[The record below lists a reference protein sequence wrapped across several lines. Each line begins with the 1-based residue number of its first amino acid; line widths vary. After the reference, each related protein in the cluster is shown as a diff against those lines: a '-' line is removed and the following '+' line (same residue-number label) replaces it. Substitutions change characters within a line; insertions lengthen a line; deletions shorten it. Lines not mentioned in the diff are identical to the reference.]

1 MGGWWEG
8 SHSSS
13 VSGMSDLSALS
24 ERSPSDLWRK
34 PCQRGTTFDDP
45 GCDVIGLQE
54 TRREGQGC
62 IEQGEY
68 VIMWSGS
75 RPGTKDKKGV
85 HGVALALKTEMWD
98 GVEERGRTVE
108 CISPR
113 LMKVRLQMGRTCGVT
128 FVVGYAPTE
137 NAPGNA
143 AESVRGGASGK
154 DPFWRALDKAIREIP
169 SRDRVVV
176 MMDANARTG
185 KRDDGCGDP
194 NVMGAYGRDT
204 LNDNGR
210 RLLGLAADNHLCLL
224 NTYFRTPKGGAAHTF
239 QCSNERKMKHRLDF
253 ILMRQSDRRLVRNV
267 SVQRVDFKDSD
278 HNLVHADVRFPAR
291 TAPNRRK
298 RNNGDKSP
306 VRIDLQRLMANK
318 DLRISFQDSAC
329 LRLALKVAGQEPGV
343 RAAELTS
350 TVLSAA
356 AETAPQVLRTRG
368 QRGWCSPA
376 VQLEITEVS
385 KEVKAA
391 RQQLRGAPG
400 NRELKRRVSKA
411 LKKRSSVRRRALETL
426 FEAYVRQLY
435 QKRREQDQAGFF
447 QHLKGFAAET
457 RRPVTSQNIKD
468 VDGTVLREDG
478 QISRRWEGH
487 FGHLLNTKSPTLDP
501 RVADK
506 VKQWPP
512 CMPLDDLPSLFEL
525 EEAIRGMANRK
536 AVGPDDLPAELI
548 KLFLG
553 GDRSLLHDFHAI
565 IVAVWQTGE
574 VPQQWKDA
582 TVKVLFKKGD
592 PLECGNYRGISL
604 VAHAGKVLLKIVA
617 TRLSNY
623 CEREGILPEEQ
634 SGFRPRRSTL
644 DMLFVIHRLHE
655 LARKKGTAV
664 FACFIDLTKAYDSVD
679 RELLWCVLRR
689 FGVPPKMLAVIRGF
703 HEGMRARVRMDNGSL
718 SDWFD
723 VGQGLRQGCNLA
735 PLLFNLFFAAMLLV
749 CVAEFAE
756 DTRVMEDMV
765 MIGRAVA
772 ARKKR
777 GKGGK
782 TGTVVVDAE
791 ALWAMLYAD
800 DAGVVS
806 RSTESLGKMMSVIVR
821 VAGLFGLMVSEPK
834 TKIMCLL
841 PKGME
846 ECPFA
851 VSAGSQTYQQTDRF
865 VYLGRTISADGKA
878 DMEISSRICRA
889 WKCFRRYSE
898 AIYDRRR
905 IDHQLKVQLLQA
917 EVVETLL
924 YGCASWSLAADHYT
938 KLNGAHRQLLTRC
951 IGWSAWKRTDRPLSY
966 AEALLRTGCEE
977 TIEATVRKRRLCFAG
992 FVMRM
997 EDHRLPKRVLLG
1009 TLATGKGYRGG
1020 QESDWVSRLGEDLVA
1035 FGMEDEKEGEKWKTS
1050 AMDQEEWFGKIED
1063 GVARFMRK
1071 WHAQEKA
1078 ASAKRQLARAAL
1090 AAKVDAG
1097 DQPPTGRK
1105 RQNDGGA
1112 PGEGKKQKPETAA
1125 AESRAAEA
1133 VLVAQHIP
1141 D

>member
-1 MGGWWEG
+1 
-8 SHSSS
+8 
-13 VSGMSDLSALS
+13 
-24 ERSPSDLWRK
+24 
-34 PCQRGTTFDDP
+34 
-45 GCDVIGLQE
+45 
-54 TRREGQGC
+54 
-62 IEQGEY
+62 
-68 VIMWSGS
+68 
-75 RPGTKDKKGV
+75 
-85 HGVALALKTEMWD
+85 
-98 GVEERGRTVE
+98 
-108 CISPR
+108 
-113 LMKVRLQMGRTCGVT
+113 
-128 FVVGYAPTE
+128 
-137 NAPGNA
+137 
-143 AESVRGGASGK
+143 
-154 DPFWRALDKAIREIP
+154 
-169 SRDRVVV
+169 
-176 MMDANARTG
+176 
-185 KRDDGCGDP
+185 
-194 NVMGAYGRDT
+194 
-204 LNDNGR
+204 
-210 RLLGLAADNHLCLL
+210 
-224 NTYFRTPKGGAAHTF
+224 
-239 QCSNERKMKHRLDF
+239 
-253 ILMRQSDRRLVRNV
+253 
-267 SVQRVDFKDSD
+267 
-278 HNLVHADVRFPAR
+278 
-291 TAPNRRK
+291 
-298 RNNGDKSP
+298 
-306 VRIDLQRLMANK
+306 
-318 DLRISFQDSAC
+318 
-329 LRLALKVAGQEPGV
+329 
-343 RAAELTS
+343 
-350 TVLSAA
+350 
-356 AETAPQVLRTRG
+356 
-368 QRGWCSPA
+368 
-376 VQLEITEVS
+376 
-385 KEVKAA
+385 
-391 RQQLRGAPG
+391 
-400 NRELKRRVSKA
+400 
-411 LKKRSSVRRRALETL
+411 
-426 FEAYVRQLY
+426 
-435 QKRREQDQAGFF
+435 
-447 QHLKGFAAET
+447 
-457 RRPVTSQNIKD
+457 
-468 VDGTVLREDG
+468 
-478 QISRRWEGH
+478 
-487 FGHLLNTKSPTLDP
+487 
-501 RVADK
+501 
-506 VKQWPP
+506 
-512 CMPLDDLPSLFEL
+512 
-525 EEAIRGMANRK
+525 
-536 AVGPDDLPAELI
+536 
-548 KLFLG
+548 
-553 GDRSLLHDFHAI
+553 
-565 IVAVWQTGE
+565 
-574 VPQQWKDA
+574 
-582 TVKVLFKKGD
+582 
-592 PLECGNYRGISL
+592 
-604 VAHAGKVLLKIVA
+604 
-617 TRLSNY
+617 
-623 CEREGILPEEQ
+623 
-634 SGFRPRRSTL
+634 
-644 DMLFVIHRLHE
+644 MLFVIHRLHE

-806 RSTESLGKMMSVIVR
+806 RSTESVGKMMSVIVR

-878 DMEISSRICRA
+878 DMEISSRICQA

-905 IDHQLKVQLLQA
+905 IDHQL
-917 EVVETLL
+917 
-924 YGCASWSLAADHYT
+924 
-938 KLNGAHRQLLTRC
+938 
-951 IGWSAWKRTDRPLSY
+951 KRTDRPLSY

-1020 QESDWVSRLGEDLVA
+1020 QKSDWVSRLGEDLVA

-1097 DQPPTGRK
+1097 DHTPTGRK
-1105 RQNDGGA
+1105 RKNDGGA
-1112 PGEGKKQKPETAA
+1112 PGEGKKQKPETAGP
-1125 AESRAAEA
+1125 ESRAAEA

>member
-1 MGGWWEG
+1 MNQDGAA
-8 SHSSS
+8 SSL
-13 VSGMSDLSALS
+13 G
-24 ERSPSDLWRK
+24 
-34 PCQRGTTFDDP
+34 
-45 GCDVIGLQE
+45 
-54 TRREGQGC
+54 
-62 IEQGEY
+62 
-68 VIMWSGS
+68 
-75 RPGTKDKKGV
+75 
-85 HGVALALKTEMWD
+85 HGVRSLVLTSLQRAVDTGANPPAWILQLAL
-98 GVEERGRTVE
+98 
-108 CISPR
+108 
-113 LMKVRLQMGRTCGVT
+113 
-128 FVVGYAPTE
+128 
-137 NAPGNA
+137 GN
-143 AESVRGGASGK
+143 
-154 DPFWRALDKAIREIP
+154 
-169 SRDRVVV
+169 
-176 MMDANARTG
+176 
-185 KRDDGCGDP
+185 
-194 NVMGAYGRDT
+194 
-204 LNDNGR
+204 
-210 RLLGLAADNHLCLL
+210 
-224 NTYFRTPKGGAAHTF
+224 KGGADE
-239 QCSNERKMKHRLDF
+239 N
-253 ILMRQSDRRLVRNV
+253 
-267 SVQRVDFKDSD
+267 RV
-278 HNLVHADVRFPAR
+278 
-291 TAPNRRK
+291 T
-298 RNNGDKSP
+298 
-306 VRIDLQRLMANK
+306 Q
-318 DLRISFQDSAC
+318 
-329 LRLALKVAGQEPGV
+329 
-343 RAAELTS
+343 
-350 TVLSAA
+350 
-356 AETAPQVLRTRG
+356 
-368 QRGWCSPA
+368 
-376 VQLEITEVS
+376 
-385 KEVKAA
+385 
-391 RQQLRGAPG
+391 
-400 NRELKRRVSKA
+400 
-411 LKKRSSVRRRALETL
+411 
-426 FEAYVRQLY
+426 
-435 QKRREQDQAGFF
+435 
-447 QHLKGFAAET
+447 
-457 RRPVTSQNIKD
+457 
-468 VDGTVLREDG
+468 
-478 QISRRWEGH
+478 
-487 FGHLLNTKSPTLDP
+487 
-501 RVADK
+501 
-506 VKQWPP
+506 
-512 CMPLDDLPSLFEL
+512 
-525 EEAIRGMANRK
+525 
-536 AVGPDDLPAELI
+536 
-548 KLFLG
+548 
-553 GDRSLLHDFHAI
+553 
-565 IVAVWQTGE
+565 
-574 VPQQWKDA
+574 
-582 TVKVLFKKGD
+582 
-592 PLECGNYRGISL
+592 
-604 VAHAGKVLLKIVA
+604 
-617 TRLSNY
+617 
-623 CEREGILPEEQ
+623 
-634 SGFRPRRSTL
+634 
-644 DMLFVIHRLHE
+644 
-655 LARKKGTAV
+655 
-664 FACFIDLTKAYDSVD
+664 
-679 RELLWCVLRR
+679 
-689 FGVPPKMLAVIRGF
+689 
-703 HEGMRARVRMDNGSL
+703 
-718 SDWFD
+718 
-723 VGQGLRQGCNLA
+723 
-735 PLLFNLFFAAMLLV
+735 
-749 CVAEFAE
+749 
-756 DTRVMEDMV
+756 
-765 MIGRAVA
+765 
-772 ARKKR
+772 R

-898 AIYDRRR
+898 AIYDRWR

-1105 RQNDGGA
+1105 RKNDGGA

>member
-1 MGGWWEG
+1 
-8 SHSSS
+8 
-13 VSGMSDLSALS
+13 
-24 ERSPSDLWRK
+24 
-34 PCQRGTTFDDP
+34 
-45 GCDVIGLQE
+45 
-54 TRREGQGC
+54 
-62 IEQGEY
+62 
-68 VIMWSGS
+68 
-75 RPGTKDKKGV
+75 
-85 HGVALALKTEMWD
+85 
-98 GVEERGRTVE
+98 
-108 CISPR
+108 
-113 LMKVRLQMGRTCGVT
+113 
-128 FVVGYAPTE
+128 
-137 NAPGNA
+137 
-143 AESVRGGASGK
+143 
-154 DPFWRALDKAIREIP
+154 
-169 SRDRVVV
+169 
-176 MMDANARTG
+176 
-185 KRDDGCGDP
+185 
-194 NVMGAYGRDT
+194 
-204 LNDNGR
+204 
-210 RLLGLAADNHLCLL
+210 
-224 NTYFRTPKGGAAHTF
+224 
-239 QCSNERKMKHRLDF
+239 
-253 ILMRQSDRRLVRNV
+253 
-267 SVQRVDFKDSD
+267 
-278 HNLVHADVRFPAR
+278 
-291 TAPNRRK
+291 
-298 RNNGDKSP
+298 
-306 VRIDLQRLMANK
+306 
-318 DLRISFQDSAC
+318 
-329 LRLALKVAGQEPGV
+329 
-343 RAAELTS
+343 
-350 TVLSAA
+350 
-356 AETAPQVLRTRG
+356 
-368 QRGWCSPA
+368 
-376 VQLEITEVS
+376 
-385 KEVKAA
+385 
-391 RQQLRGAPG
+391 
-400 NRELKRRVSKA
+400 
-411 LKKRSSVRRRALETL
+411 
-426 FEAYVRQLY
+426 
-435 QKRREQDQAGFF
+435 
-447 QHLKGFAAET
+447 
-457 RRPVTSQNIKD
+457 
-468 VDGTVLREDG
+468 
-478 QISRRWEGH
+478 
-487 FGHLLNTKSPTLDP
+487 
-501 RVADK
+501 
-506 VKQWPP
+506 
-512 CMPLDDLPSLFEL
+512 
-525 EEAIRGMANRK
+525 
-536 AVGPDDLPAELI
+536 
-548 KLFLG
+548 
-553 GDRSLLHDFHAI
+553 
-565 IVAVWQTGE
+565 
-574 VPQQWKDA
+574 
-582 TVKVLFKKGD
+582 
-592 PLECGNYRGISL
+592 
-604 VAHAGKVLLKIVA
+604 
-617 TRLSNY
+617 
-623 CEREGILPEEQ
+623 
-634 SGFRPRRSTL
+634 
-644 DMLFVIHRLHE
+644 
-655 LARKKGTAV
+655 
-664 FACFIDLTKAYDSVD
+664 
-679 RELLWCVLRR
+679 
-689 FGVPPKMLAVIRGF
+689 
-703 HEGMRARVRMDNGSL
+703 
-718 SDWFD
+718 
-723 VGQGLRQGCNLA
+723 
-735 PLLFNLFFAAMLLV
+735 MLLV

-1105 RQNDGGA
+1105 RKNDGGA

-1125 AESRAAEA
+1125 AASRAAEA